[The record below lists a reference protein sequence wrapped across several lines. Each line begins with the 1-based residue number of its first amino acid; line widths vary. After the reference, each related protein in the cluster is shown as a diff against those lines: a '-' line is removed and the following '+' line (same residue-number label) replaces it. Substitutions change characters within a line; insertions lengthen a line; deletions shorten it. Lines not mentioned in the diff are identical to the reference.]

1 MFISCSSLISMSLLR
16 TGRFP
21 TVTEAGTKGGG
32 VVNRDPAAMAARRI
46 GPGFVREDP
55 EDA

>member
-1 MFISCSSLISMSLLR
+1 MSLLR